1 MKLFECCFCSL
12 CISDEFQRDVLQSSC
27 VMIGLFRIVKVSC
40 KINRFNLLR
49 NFFGRPALDGKFIII
64 LFLYIII
71 IIILLLYMS

>member
-1 MKLFECCFCSL
+1 
-12 CISDEFQRDVLQSSC
+12 
-27 VMIGLFRIVKVSC
+27 MIGLFRIVKVSC